1 MSADLTQ
8 LVRDYFRAYELSDP
22 TLLENSLTED
32 FTFTSPFDDAI
43 DRETYFKRCWPNH
56 VVHSKFHFEALAQD
70 GNRVVA
76 VYRAEMETG
85 NPVHPMARFR
95 NAECFEFEGERLKSV
110 TVFFGD
116 PPAGLT
122 RKEFSVQSGA
132 G

>member
-1 MSADLTQ
+1 MSSNLTH
-8 LVRDYFRAYELSDP
+8 LVRSYFRAYEQNDP
-22 TLLENSLTED
+22 TVIENSLTED

-43 DRETYFKRCWPNH
+43 DRKTYFKRCWPNH
-56 VVHSKFHFEALAQD
+56 VVHRRFHFEALAPD
-70 GNRVVA
+70 GNKVVV

-85 NPVHPMARFR
+85 NPVHPTATFR